1 MVTSFPH
8 SFFRKGSE
16 VGRGD
21 KDNNTPLHVA
31 ARSGFGSLVSVLLDL
46 GAPMQVANK
55 SGKSPNDVALDAS
68 ITALLAEP

>member
-1 MVTSFPH
+1 M
-8 SFFRKGSE
+8 
-16 VGRGD
+16 GRGD
-21 KDNNTPLHVA
+21 KDSNTPLHVA

-68 ITALLAEP
+68 IKALLAEP